1 MALWL
6 FGFVAG
12 VLFGRAGVSPL
23 TLLFVLT
30 CALSRART
38 RPAVGRAVVFFAAFA
53 WGFANAAPTKEAN
66 LDNVRVVRSDSPLAA
81 PRPVIIEADGR
92 RFQATAP
99 PGQAVVGS
107 LRFKPRN
114 GALSGGQSTFVA
126 RSQGIEDDSAFASA
140 VAGLRAWF
148 HSRLEVDR
156 PFMRNWF
163 AGILLGERTVL
174 PRRVAAAFKSTG
186 TYHLLAVSGLH
197 VSLLVVAL
205 SLVLRAP
212 FQLAYALR
220 LIRPQLWRHVASGLN
235 ILAAV
240 LALLYLGIAGMPAA
254 AQRSV
259 FTYLV
264 IQLGGVTIGI
274 PTLKKRLLLAAGLQT
289 LFFPIGFL
297 SEGCLMSWAAYLLVI
312 RGLRGRMLWTQVQLT
327 VMAAAAFGQLPLL
340 GILANLV
347 LVPVFSLLL
356 VLGLVAVICGPALP
370 GRELILAMHSSFIEI
385 VMGLGQLIEAFPWL
399 SLSGD
404 RLPAPCRGLFWILS
418 AIFLLN
424 TCRILSIDQCEL
436 EDTR

>member
-1 MALWL
+1 MARA
-6 FGFVAG
+6 FV
-12 VLFGRAGVSPL
+12 FS
-23 TLLFVLT
+23 
-30 CALSRART
+30 
-38 RPAVGRAVVFFAAFA
+38 AAFA
-53 WGFANAAPTKEAN
+53 WGFANAAPIKEAN
-66 LDNVRVVRSDSPLAA
+66 VDDVKIVRSDSPLAA
-81 PRPVIIEADGR
+81 PRPVIVEVDGR

-99 PGQAVVGS
+99 PGSAVDGS

-126 RSQGIEDDSAFASA
+126 RSQSVAEDSSFAAA

-148 HSRLEVDR
+148 HTRLEADR

-163 AGILLGERTVL
+163 AGIILGERTVL
-174 PRRVAAAFKSTG
+174 PRRVTTAFKSTG

-220 LIRPQLWRHVASGLN
+220 MIRPPAWRHVASGLN

-240 LALLYLGIAGMPAA
+240 LALLYLGVAGMPAA

-259 FTYLV
+259 LTYLV
-264 IQLGGVTIGI
+264 IQLGAVTAGI
-274 PTLKKRLLLAAGLQT
+274 PTLKKRLLMAAVLQT
-289 LFFPIGFL
+289 VFFPIGFL
-297 SEGCLMSWAAYLLVI
+297 SEGSLMSWAAYLLVI

-356 VLGLVAVICGPALP
+356 VLGLVAVVCGPALP
-370 GRELILAMHSSFIEI
+370 GRELILAMHASFIEI
-385 VMGLGQLIEAFPWL
+385 VMRLGQLIEAYPWL

-404 RLPAPCRGLFWILS
+404 RLPAVCQGVFWILS